1 VKRLV
6 GKIAVVTGGGSGIGA
21 AVARAFAREG
31 AEIAICGRRAQ
42 ALEATREAIASAGGT
57 AVAVPADLTRREDVV
72 RLVEAIRARF
82 GRLDVLLNNAGIL
95 GVHAPIAEY
104 PEDAWDAVVAAN
116 LTAVFRL
123 TKAAL
128 PLMPRG
134 GSIINVSSSVG
145 RIGRAGWGAY
155 SVSKFGVEGLSQVLA
170 DELRERGIRVNTV
183 NPGGTRTAMRAA
195 AYPDED
201 PMALPSPDDVTPI
214 FVYLA
219 SDESPDVTGRA
230 FDARGGKPALEA
242 AAGARFTSS

>member
-1 VKRLV
+1 MKRLV

-31 AEIAICGRRAQ
+31 AEVVICGRRVQ
-42 ALEATREAIASAGGT
+42 ALEATRAVIASAGGT
-57 AVAVPADLTRREDVV
+57 AVVVPADLTRREDGV
-72 RLVEAIRARF
+72 RLVEAIRTRF
-82 GRLDVLLNNAGIL
+82 GRLDVLVNNAGIL
-95 GVHAPIAEY
+95 GAHAPIPEY
-104 PEDAWDAVVAAN
+104 PDDVWDAVIAAN

-123 TKAAL
+123 TKASL

-155 SVSKFGVEGLSQVLA
+155 SVSKFGVEGFSQVLA

-195 AYPDED
+195 A
-201 PMALPSPDDVTPI
+201 
-214 FVYLA
+214 
-219 SDESPDVTGRA
+219 
-230 FDARGGKPALEA
+230 
-242 AAGARFTSS
+242 

>member
-31 AEIAICGRRAQ
+31 AEVVICGRRVQ
-42 ALEATREAIASAGGT
+42 ALDATRNEIGRLGGT
-57 AVAVPADLTRREDVV
+57 AAAVSADLTRREDVV

-82 GRLDVLLNNAGIL
+82 GRLDVLVNNAGIL
-95 GVHAPIAEY
+95 GAHVPIAEY
-104 PEDAWDAVVAAN
+104 PEDAWDAVIAAN

-201 PMALPSPDDVTPI
+201 PMALPSADDVTPI

-219 SDESPDVTGRA
+219 SDEAVGVTGRA
-230 FDARGGKPALEA
+230 LDARGWTA
-242 AAGARFTSS
+242 APETAATARLTSS

>member
-1 VKRLV
+1 MTLK
-6 GKIAVVTGGGSGIGA
+6 GKVSLVTGGGSGIGA

-31 AEIAICGRRAQ
+31 AEVVICGRRAHV
-42 ALEATREAIASAGGT
+42 LEAMREQITAAGGR
-57 AVAVPADLTRREDVV
+57 VFAVPADLTRREDVG
-72 RLVEAIRARF
+72 RLTETIRGRF
-82 GRLDVLLNNAGIL
+82 GRLDVLVNNAGIL
-95 GVHAPIAEY
+95 GAHAPIAEY
-104 PEDAWDAVVAAN
+104 PEDAWDAVIAAN

-195 AYPDED
+195 AYPEEN
-201 PMALPSPDDVTPI
+201 PMALPSPDDVTPVFI
-214 FVYLA
+214 YLA
-219 SDESPDVTGRA
+219 SDEAVGVTGRA
-230 FDARGGKPALEA
+230 FDARGWKPAPA
-242 AAGARFTSS
+242 AAAAARLTSS

>member
-1 VKRLV
+1 M
-6 GKIAVVTGGGSGIGA
+6 GKIAVITGGGSGIGA
-21 AVARAFAREG
+21 AVARALAREG
-31 AEIAICGRRAQ
+31 AEVVICGRRAQ
-42 ALEATREAIASAGGT
+42 ALEATREVIARAGGT
-57 AVAVPADLTRREDVV
+57 AIAVPADLTRREDVV
-72 RLVEAIRARF
+72 RFVAAIRERF
-82 GRLDVLLNNAGIL
+82 GRLDALVNNAGIL
-95 GVHAPIAEY
+95 GAHAPITEY
-104 PEDAWDAVVAAN
+104 PDDEWDAVIAAN

-128 PLMPRG
+128 QLMPRG

-170 DELRERGIRVNTV
+170 DELRARGIRVNTV

-201 PMALPSPDDVTPI
+201 PLTLPSPDDVTPI

-219 SDESPDVTGRA
+219 SDESAGVTGRA
-230 FDARGGKPALEA
+230 FDARDWNAAPEAVGGV
-242 AAGARFTSS
+242 RSRST